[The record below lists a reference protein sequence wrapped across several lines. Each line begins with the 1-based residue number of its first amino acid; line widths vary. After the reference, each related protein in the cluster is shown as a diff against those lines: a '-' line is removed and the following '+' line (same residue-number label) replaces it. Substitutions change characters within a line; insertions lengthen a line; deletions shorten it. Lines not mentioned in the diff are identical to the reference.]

1 MSSLN
6 LPQRPIEPF
15 NVLAFDPGGTT
26 GWAMASLHPLVLDRA
41 NEDDGG
47 INLNDIAITTG
58 EFGPQEHHQELHEH
72 IRFASYM
79 SEDGALPQVEI
90 VFEPFHYRQNIVGD
104 GGTFRGKVELVSAEY
119 IGIVKLACAQ
129 LGLTYYDRFTP
140 GEAKAYVTDQKLEL
154 LGWLQEPRHPMRH
167 RNDAL
172 RQLVKYLIVKR
183 GIQHPLTTA
192 WRRK

>member
-26 GWAMASLHPLVLDRA
+26 GWAFASLQRT
-41 NEDDGG
+41 EDVELEH
-47 INLNDIAITTG
+47 IQIWTG
-58 EFGPQEHHQELHEH
+58 EFGPELHHQELYDNL
-72 IRFASYM
+72 IK
-79 SEDGALPQVEI
+79 DGRSSFPRLEI

-140 GEAKAYVTDQKLEL
+140 GEAKRYVTDQKLEL

>member
-1 MSSLN
+1 MGNGKSS
-6 LPQRPIEPF
+6 
-15 NVLAFDPGGTT
+15 
-26 GWAMASLHPLVLDRA
+26 SLVLDRA

-47 INLNDIAITTG
+47 IKLI
-58 EFGPQEHHQELHEH
+58 ELPLQLESLVRKNI
-72 IRFASYM
+72 IRNCTSTFDSRRICLKMEPYPR
-79 SEDGALPQVEI
+79 LEI

>member
-1 MSSLN
+1 MSDLN
-6 LPQRPIEPF
+6 LPQRPIKPF

-26 GWAMASLHPLVLDRA
+26 GWAFASLPQWVIDKKDKDTVELK
-41 NEDDGG
+41 
-47 INLNDIAITTG
+47 DIYLETG
-58 EFGPQEHHQELHEH
+58 EYGPDPHHQSIHTLIYGLSREVPELK
-72 IRFASYM
+72 
-79 SEDGALPQVEI
+79 I
-90 VFEPFHYRQNIVGD
+90 VFEPFHYRQNVVDEGE
-104 GGTFRGKVELVSAEY
+104 GFRGKVELISAEY
-119 IGIVKLACAQ
+119 IGVIKLACAQ

-140 GEAKAYVTDQKLEL
+140 GEAKRYVKDQKLEL

-172 RQLVKYLIVKR
+172 RQLVKYLIAKR